1 MQELL
6 AGKGFT
12 LNEYP
17 EGKFW
22 EKRTGRYSCL
32 QANEV
37 CTQFIIAVDGVV
49 YSCTAEEF
57 KALLNQVRK

>member
-1 MQELL
+1 MQEHL
-6 AGKGFT
+6 KKTGFKLT
-12 LNEYP
+12 EYP

-37 CTQFIIAVDGVV
+37 CTQFIIMVDGVV
-49 YSCTAEEF
+49 YSCNAEEF
-57 KALLNQVRK
+57 KALTPIKR